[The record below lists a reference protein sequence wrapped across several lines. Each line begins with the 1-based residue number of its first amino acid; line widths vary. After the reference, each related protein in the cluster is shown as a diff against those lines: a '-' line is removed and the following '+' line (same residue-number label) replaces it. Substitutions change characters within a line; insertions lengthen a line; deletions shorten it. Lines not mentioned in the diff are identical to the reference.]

1 MGRNT
6 IANVNTHNKAHRNA
20 QKKTTQKKLDRQ
32 ETLRLI
38 AKKFNTLDETVESEA
53 KLADFLNKIKK
64 EA

>member
-38 AKKFNTLDETVESEA
+38 AKNLIPLTKLLRA
-53 KLADFLNKIKK
+53 KRSSQIF
-64 EA
+64 

>member
-6 IANVNTHNKAHRNA
+6 IANVNTHNKAYRNA

-38 AKKFNTLDETVESEA
+38 AKKFNTLDETDESEA

-64 EA
+64 DI